1 MSCHRTIA
9 RAVIGI
15 FVILLLAMPL
25 LMAEAYAAGKGGGG
39 GGGGRSLGGAHFSGS
54 GVRSFGVTHVTTRS
68 F

>member
-25 LMAEAYAAGKGGGG
+25 LWLRPTAGKGGGG
-39 GGGGRSLGGAHFSGS
+39 GGGWGGGGRIGGGGAAG
-54 GVRSFGVTHVTTRS
+54 RWA
-68 F
+68 